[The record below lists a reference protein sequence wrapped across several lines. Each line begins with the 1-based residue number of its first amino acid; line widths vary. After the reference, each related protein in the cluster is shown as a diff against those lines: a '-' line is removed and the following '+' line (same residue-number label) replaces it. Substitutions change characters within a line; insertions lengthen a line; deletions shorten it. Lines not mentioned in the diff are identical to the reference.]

1 MSGAVGLAPCHTL
14 PPCVHPTITW
24 PARSGQDDLSS
35 EEDVA
40 AHYDIAMVHV
50 IATLVAGIQRSGLL
64 LDALAHRSQIL
75 GSR

>member
-1 MSGAVGLAPCHTL
+1 MVCRHGGPSG
-14 PPCVHPTITW
+14 
-24 PARSGQDDLSS
+24 PARKAKKTRSGQDDLSS
-35 EEDVA
+35 EEDAA